1 MHPEL
6 VRTATVR
13 ETPES
18 VRKRKSERERVDGRK
33 RMAMAGAPERG
44 LAQWRAQ
51 AAQWKFFKFC

>member
-13 ETPES
+13 ETGEW
-18 VRKRKSERERVDGRK
+18 KREREREREGGRV
-33 RMAMAGAPERG
+33 MAGVPERG

-51 AAQWKFFKFC
+51 AAQWKFLVFADAI